1 MRNVQLIST
10 LFRLFGRH
18 FRQCWLTASY
28 GDDRTIIR
36 TFFDKKIILRH
47 LWKLNYFFFQIST
60 SHCFRV
66 RHTFKNDFLTTL
78 VYTYELLFRHEVK
91 TKDTFHPE
99 KQSNFFFPLVGV
111 VFQVVDVFDV
121 TASKLHYAGLLFLFQ
136 H

>member
-1 MRNVQLIST
+1 MKIKLFLFSNFHFT
-10 LFRLFGRH
+10 LLPCKTH
-18 FRQCWLTASY
+18 FQKR
-28 GDDRTIIR
+28 
-36 TFFDKKIILRH
+36 
-47 LWKLNYFFFQIST
+47 
-60 SHCFRV
+60 
-66 RHTFKNDFLTTL
+66 FLTTL